1 MDSSRIRI
9 FLTFFI
15 TAVVLALFLPRSAKF
30 GYDYEK
36 GQAWKYET
44 LFAQF
49 DFPIIKTEEQIIAER
64 NMENL
69 AVIPYYKFS
78 SEIATENIKT
88 ASNLDLGS
96 LKSPLLSSLNSIYD
110 KGVKSDENVWEND
123 YQAVDEVIYIQRD
136 KRAVKCP
143 SSEVYTVSE
152 ARIKVLSDV
161 TSASQNAS
169 VDSIF
174 RSMGVYDL
182 VTPNLLFDRQ
192 TTDLVNAETAPTISP
207 TLGYVSAGQVI
218 VSKDEIITSEVE
230 QLLDSYR
237 KEYEATVGYSGP
249 RILLWLG
256 NFLMSFAIV
265 GLLFLVIYL
274 IKPHILYDSR
284 VYYVILI
291 FLLFSI
297 ASLLVARFREGMLYL
312 IPFSLCALYFLAF
325 FRYRMVIP
333 LYMVTLLPL
342 LVFTN
347 NGLVLYV
354 MYVVAGTVSAFAF
367 RYFDRGWKQAIV
379 ALINFSVL
387 AIVYM
392 SFHWLDVVNADV
404 FRILFYLL
412 LSSFLQFFGYAI
424 VPVFE
429 KMFNLVS
436 KSRLREMCDTSN
448 PLIRQ
453 LEQQAPGTF
462 QHSLQVMAMADYIS
476 RKIDANTLLVRAGAL
491 YHDIGKMTN
500 PQCFIENESLVHKDE
515 ENKYHYGLTP
525 LQSAHD
531 ILRHVTDGYEMARQN
546 HLPEVICD
554 FILTH
559 HGTSLVSYFYTRYL
573 NDGGSPDEVESF
585 RYDGKK
591 PSSKEQVILMVCDSV
606 EAASRTLTEHTPE
619 AYSKFVDG
627 IVEGKVNEG
636 QLDQADISIKDLGI
650 MKDELKSYLN
660 QVHHE
665 RIAYPKR
672 NKNK

>member
-1 MDSSRIRI
+1 MNSSRLRI
-9 FLTFFI
+9 FLSFFV
-15 TAVVLALFLPRSAKF
+15 TAVILALFLPRSAKF

-49 DFPIIKTEEQIIAER
+49 DFPIIKTEEQVIAER
-64 NMENL
+64 NTERK
-69 AVIPYYKFS
+69 AVVPYYKFS
-78 SEIATENIKT
+78 SEIATKNIKSV
-88 ASNLDLGS
+88 SNLDLGS
-96 LKSPLLSSLNSIYD
+96 LKSPLLSSLNAIYD

-123 YQAVDEVIYIQRD
+123 YQVVDDVIYIQRD
-136 KRAVKCP
+136 KRAVKIP
-143 SSEVYTVSE
+143 SSEVYTVSD
-152 ARIKVLSDV
+152 ARIKILSDV
-161 TSASQNAS
+161 SASKKGIP

-174 RSMGVYDL
+174 RTAGVYDF
-182 VTPNLLFDRQ
+182 VAPNLLFDRQ
-192 TTDLVNAETAPTISP
+192 TTDLVNAESSTTISP

-218 VSKDEIITSEVE
+218 VNKGEIITSELE
-230 QLLDSYR
+230 QMLDSYK

-249 RILLWLG
+249 RFLLWLG
-256 NFLMSFAIV
+256 NFLMALAIV
-265 GLLFLVIYL
+265 GILFLVIHL
-274 IKPHILYDSR
+274 IKPHIVYDSR
-284 VYYVILI
+284 MYYVLLI

-297 ASLLVARFREGMLYL
+297 TPLLVARLGEGMMYL
-312 IPFSLCALYFLAF
+312 LPFSLCALYYLAF
-325 FRYRMVIP
+325 FRYKMVIP
-333 LYMVTLLPL
+333 LYMVSLLPL

-354 MYVVAGTVSAFAF
+354 MYVVSGIVSSFAF
-367 RYFDRGWKQAIV
+367 KYFGRGWKQAIV
-379 ALINFSVL
+379 SLINYLVL
-387 AIVYM
+387 VVVYM

-404 FRILFYLL
+404 FRILVYLL
-412 LSSFLQFFGYAI
+412 LASFLQFFGYAI

-436 KSRLREMCDTSN
+436 KSRLMEICDTSN

-462 QHSLQVMAMADYIS
+462 QHSLQVMSMADYIS

-491 YHDIGKMTN
+491 YHDIGKMMN
-500 PQCFIENESLVHKDE
+500 PQCFVENESLVHKDE

-525 LQSAHD
+525 LQSARD
-531 ILRHVTDGYEMARQN
+531 IIRHVTDGYELARQN
-546 HLPEVICD
+546 HLPDVVSN

-559 HGTSLVSYFYTRYL
+559 HGTTLVSFFYTGYL
-573 NDGGSPDEVESF
+573 NSGGSPDEIESF
-585 RYDGKK
+585 RYDGLK
-591 PSSKEQVILMVCDSV
+591 PSSKEQVILMVCDSI

-619 AYSKFVDG
+619 AYSRFVDG
-627 IVEGKVNEG
+627 IVDGKINEG

-650 MKDELKSYLN
+650 MREELKNYLN

>member
-64 NMENL
+64 NMENM

-110 KGVKSDENVWEND
+110 KGVKSDENIWEND

-573 NDGGSPDEVESF
+573 NDGGSPDEIESF

-650 MKDELKSYLN
+650 MKDELKNYLN

>member
-354 MYVVAGTVSAFAF
+354 MYVVAGTVSAYAF

-546 HLPEVICD
+546 HLPEMICD

-573 NDGGSPDEVESF
+573 NDGGSPDEIESF
-585 RYDGKK
+585 RYNGKK
-591 PSSKEQVILMVCDSV
+591 PSSKEQVILMICDSV

>member
-573 NDGGSPDEVESF
+573 NDGGSPDEIESF

>member
-297 ASLLVARFREGMLYL
+297 TSLLVARFREGMLYL

-354 MYVVAGTVSAFAF
+354 MYVVAGTVSAYAF

-573 NDGGSPDEVESF
+573 NDGGSPDEIESF

>member
-123 YQAVDEVIYIQRD
+123 YKAVDEVIYIQRD

-546 HLPEVICD
+546 HLPEMICD

-573 NDGGSPDEVESF
+573 NDGGSPDEIESF

>member
-354 MYVVAGTVSAFAF
+354 MYVVAGTVSAYAF

-573 NDGGSPDEVESF
+573 NDGGSPDEIESF

>member
-297 ASLLVARFREGMLYL
+297 TSLLVARFREGMLYL
-312 IPFSLCALYFLAF
+312 IPISLCALYFLAF

-354 MYVVAGTVSAFAF
+354 MYVVAGTVSAYAF

-573 NDGGSPDEVESF
+573 NDGGSPDVIESF
-585 RYDGKK
+585 RYDGMK

>member
-64 NMENL
+64 NMENM

-573 NDGGSPDEVESF
+573 NDGGSPDEIESF